1 MFGAAAGR
9 DKRIFH
15 REFKRACSF
24 SVKKSL
30 LCAYRAGKAT
40 DQYPIECSI

>member
-24 SVKKSL
+24 SVKKAFYAPTGWARPQIST
-30 LCAYRAGKAT
+30 R
-40 DQYPIECSI
+40 